1 MFNEIEDNVNRI
13 KKIRERLE
21 KLGKEE
27 EELED
32 IPVSKKD
39 NNNIKKNEIPE
50 SETIQE
56 TILNQ
61 WKIKKD
67 EKMRIQGKMIR
78 SFFWFLVGQFVCLIL
93 LISSKIITEIIF
105 SYKFDSLIIYWYLS
119 IFVTQII
126 ALITI
131 SHKYMFSDNEDR
143 ILEYTQKHLK

>member
-1 MFNEIEDNVNRI
+1 MSNENENNINRI
-13 KKIRERLE
+13 KKFKERLE
-21 KLGKEE
+21 KIGKDKNELEE
-27 EELED
+27 EPALTKLNNT
-32 IPVSKKD
+32 KK
-39 NNNIKKNEIPE
+39 IKFPE
-50 SETIQE
+50 SKEIQE
-56 TILNQ
+56 VILNQ

-78 SFFWFLVGQFVCLIL
+78 SFFWFLVVQFVCLIL
-93 LISSKIITEIIF
+93 LISSKIATEIIF

>member
-1 MFNEIEDNVNRI
+1 MSNENENNINRI
-13 KKIRERLE
+13 KKFKERLE
-21 KLGKEE
+21 KIGKDKNELEE
-27 EELED
+27 EPALTKLKNT
-32 IPVSKKD
+32 KK
-39 NNNIKKNEIPE
+39 IEFPE
-50 SETIQE
+50 SKEIQE
-56 TILNQ
+56 VILNQ

-93 LISSKIITEIIF
+93 LISSKIATEIIF

-119 IFVTQII
+119 IFVI
-126 ALITI
+126 ALSTI

>member
-1 MFNEIEDNVNRI
+1 MSNENENNI
-13 KKIRERLE
+13 KKFKERLE
-21 KLGKEE
+21 KIGKDKNELEE
-27 EELED
+27 EPALTKLKNT
-32 IPVSKKD
+32 KK
-39 NNNIKKNEIPE
+39 IEFPE
-50 SETIQE
+50 SKEIQE
-56 TILNQ
+56 VILNQ

-93 LISSKIITEIIF
+93 LISSKIATEIIF

>member
-1 MFNEIEDNVNRI
+1 MSNENENNINRI
-13 KKIRERLE
+13 KKFKERLE
-21 KLGKEE
+21 KIGKDKNELEE
-27 EELED
+27 EPALTKLKNT
-32 IPVSKKD
+32 KK
-39 NNNIKKNEIPE
+39 IEFPE
-50 SETIQE
+50 SKEIQE
-56 TILNQ
+56 VILNQ

-93 LISSKIITEIIF
+93 LISSKIATEIIF